1 MIHPNLIN
9 TMDIH
14 KSVPN
19 LILILSIF
27 IQCFTFIA
35 VATEVNAPETPRI
48 DDIIID
54 DFDKGKTH
62 GVYYNRK
69 NSLGKYHGTWSKR
82 PSYTLISKS
91 ETYRIGDQGRGLVM
105 DFKKDRGWCGWHTI
119 LGVVDASK
127 HNIFS
132 FWVKGKAGG
141 ERFEIGFIDK
151 ERDSLKMDA
160 VYAGPVDLFSPD
172 GVTTEW
178 KEVKIPLSR
187 IISQVNVSELT
198 MIVIWFPHPGE
209 GTIYLD
215 NMTFKWD
222 PEIDEIEESN
232 FPVAGK
238 HKEYSRSMWVWKI
251 DPVLNLEARKEMLA
265 LCWRTSIE
273 IIYLYIGEF
282 PAHGVEEY
290 TESLRSFLSECHHK
304 GISVE
309 LLTGNPTWTLK
320 ENHEKAINWLR
331 PFLEYNNV
339 HPVEERFHGAS
350 IDVEPYLLSEWKT
363 DKDRIKEEYLILI
376 KKYRDLID
384 SYPKMNFKFGCAV
397 PIFYSEDMK
406 FEEELLDMVD
416 YFALMD
422 YYDSADEIIKNGQ
435 VHIDLAT
442 KMGKKIWLG
451 IEIQDLVSMNQ
462 GMRRN
467 TFYEEGW
474 ESMEK
479 ELAKVS
485 SHFDREYG
493 YGGIAIH
500 CYYAYKIHQRDTKTS
515 KNQLRLQTP
524 EKKIAKLNSYRKTLP
539 KSIDGKLSDWS
550 ENSYYEIAK
559 KKNVVFGKS
568 AWRNKSDLSCKI
580 YSAWDESTLYMAFD
594 MTDDKIVQKKTGFD
608 LWEGDHI
615 EFWLDVDLGEDF
627 IEATNS
633 NDDIQ
638 FGFSPG
644 DFNKLPPEACIWT
657 PDVKNKLNPEIEIA
671 AAKTKSGY
679 AIEVAILRHVL
690 YNEKT
695 ASQMSMTDVIY
706 SKDLNAGKQV
716 RYTQRNQGTPA
727 EEFYAGY
734 QMGISVEVSD
744 TDDSRY
750 PQKVLMS
757 TALDRVWGDPTTFG
771 YLVFKDQFK
780 DGDSNQIIPDSDDDD
795 AESEATGMQEDN
807 PDGEIVVNEN
817 KMVDKSSS
825 AAKSSRLELLHEIP
839 EFHKSIRLSARESEF
854 SYRGKMGAYK
864 IPPNNITTSIDNKNG
879 FNAETDAIVN
889 DEQFELKE
897 VVPGSIKIHF
907 ENIDQAGFCGSYI
920 MFLADLTQY
929 KTLTFLVKGAVGG
942 EVFDIGLND
951 HVANKREDAVFVGSI
966 YRYLPD
972 GVSTDWQIVKIPI
985 EDFFGP
991 DISTAYSMVFLFA
1004 DPGEGSIWIDEMRFS
1019 QELLVD
1025 RESEINENGY
1035 LLLDDFDYSD
1045 LNLLGRKAA
1054 AYKRLP
1060 SFCLIDRVAEPHYG
1074 EKGKSLQLK
1083 YNKKESGWCGY
1094 YTLMNQI
1101 DGAYFDLSNYD
1112 KISFYIKGEAGG
1124 ENFEM
1129 GMADSNWITIGDSIK
1144 AGQITKYLKN
1154 GVTTEWQNVEIP
1166 LKNFG
1171 NLDFP
1176 QMGAFVMN
1184 FDSSGVGTVY
1194 IDDIK
1199 MHLKDSREE
1208 ESNYSF

>member
-1 MIHPNLIN
+1 MCIN
-9 TMDIH
+9 NTVI
-14 KSVPN
+14 N
-19 LILILSIF
+19 LILVLSIF
-27 IQCFTFIA
+27 
-35 VATEVNAPETPRI
+35 VPSLMSSGSEVVDQDISIIE
-48 DDIIID
+48 DIIID
-54 DFDKGKTH
+54 DFDRGETQ

-69 NSLGKYHGTWSKR
+69 NTLGKYHGTWSKR

-91 ETYRIGDQGRGLVM
+91 ETHRIGNEGKGLVM
-105 DFKKDRGWCGWHTI
+105 DFKKDRGWCGWYSI
-119 LGVVDASK
+119 LGSVDASK

-160 VYAGPVDLFSPD
+160 VYAGSVDLFSPD
-172 GVTTEW
+172 GVTREW

-187 IISQVNVSELT
+187 IVSQVNISELT
-198 MIVIWFPHPGE
+198 TVVIWFPHPGE

-222 PEIDEIEESN
+222 PEIDKIEEAN
-232 FPVAGK
+232 FPIAGR
-238 HKEYSRSMWVWKI
+238 HNEYPRSMWVWKI
-251 DPVLNLEARKEMLA
+251 DPVLNLAARKELLA
-265 LCWRTSIE
+265 LCWRTAIE

-290 TESLRSFLSECHHK
+290 TEALRSFLSECHHK

-320 ENHEKAINWLR
+320 ENHEKAVNWLR
-331 PFLEYNNV
+331 PFLEYNKV
-339 HPVEERFHGAS
+339 HAVEEQFHGAS
-350 IDVEPYLLSEWKT
+350 IDVEPYLLSEWKS
-363 DKDRIKEEYLILI
+363 DKDRIKREYLDLI

-384 SYPKMNFKFGCAV
+384 SYPSMNFKFGCAI
-397 PIFYSEDMK
+397 PIFYSEDIK
-406 FEEELLDMVD
+406 FEEELLDMLD

-435 VHIDLAT
+435 THIDLAT
-442 KMGKKIWLG
+442 KMGKKVWIG

-467 TFYEEGW
+467 TFFEEGW

-485 SHFDREYG
+485 SHFDSQYG
-493 YGGIAIH
+493 YGGIAMH
-500 CYYAYKIHQRDTKTS
+500 CYYAYKIHQRDTKTP

-524 EKKIAKLNSYRKTLP
+524 ERKIVKLNSYKKKLP
-539 KSIDGKLSDWS
+539 KTIDGKLSDWP
-550 ENSYYEIAK
+550 ENSYYKISR

-568 AWRNKSDLSCKI
+568 AWKNKHDLSCKI
-580 YSAWDESTLYMAFD
+580 YSEWDETTLYMAFEMID
-594 MTDDKIVQKKTGFD
+594 NKIVQKKTGFD

-657 PDVKNKLNPEIEIA
+657 PNVKNKLKPEVEIA
-671 AAKTKSGY
+671 AAKTASGY
-679 AIEVAILRHVL
+679 TIEVAIPQHTL

-695 ASQMSMTDVIY
+695 AAQMSMTDVIY

-716 RYTQRNQGTPA
+716 RYTQRNEGNPPKT
-727 EEFYAGY
+727 FYSGY
-734 QMGISVEVSD
+734 QMGISVEASD
-744 TDDSRY
+744 TDDPRY
-750 PQKVLMS
+750 PQKTLMS
-757 TALDRVWGDPTTFG
+757 TSLERVWGDPTTFG
-771 YLVFKDQFK
+771 YLVFTDEFDFNSSIK
-780 DGDSNQIIPDSDDDD
+780 SIHNSEIND
-795 AESEATGMQEDN
+795 AEIENIDLSQVSTDKVG
-807 PDGEIVVNEN
+807 VNFQEN
-817 KMVDKSSS
+817 KLPNESNSNI
-825 AAKSSRLELLHEIP
+825 KSSRLEQLHEIP
-839 EFHKSIRLSARESEF
+839 ELPKSIRLSPKESEF
-854 SYRGKMGAYK
+854 SYRGKLGAYK
-864 IPPNNITTSIDNKNG
+864 IPPNNVTTSIDNINS
-879 FNAETDAIVN
+879 FNAEN
-889 DEQFELKE
+889 DIIANDKQFELND
-897 VVPGSIKIHF
+897 VSPGSIKIRF
-907 ENIDQAGFCGSYI
+907 ENKDQSAFCGSYI
-920 MFLADLTQY
+920 MLLADLTEY
-929 KTLTFLVKGAVGG
+929 KTLTFLVKGATGG
-942 EVFDIGLND
+942 EGFDIGLND

-972 GVSTDWQIVKIPI
+972 GISTDWQLVKIPI

-991 DISTAYSMVFLFA
+991 DISTSYSMVFLFTN
-1004 DPGEGSIWIDEMRFS
+1004 PGEGNIWVDEFRFS
-1019 QELLVD
+1019 KKLLVD
-1025 RESEINENGY
+1025 RQNKINEDGY
-1035 LLLDDFDYSD
+1035 LLLDNFDNSD
-1045 LNLLGRKAA
+1045 LNLLGRKTA

-1060 SFCLIDRVAEPHYG
+1060 SYCLINRVGEPHYG
-1074 EKGKSLQLK
+1074 SKGKSLQLK
-1083 YNKKESGWCGY
+1083 YNKKGSGWCGY

-1101 DGAYFDLSNYD
+1101 DGTYFDLSNYE

-1124 ENFEM
+1124 EDFEL

-1144 AGQITKYLKN
+1144 AGQISQYLKN

-1166 LKNFG
+1166 LKKFG
-1171 NLDFP
+1171 NLDFS

-1184 FDSSGVGTVY
+1184 FDSSGMGSVY

-1199 MHLKDSREE
+1199 LHLKDFKENK
-1208 ESNYSF
+1208 SN